1 MIIDL
6 ILDRKD
12 GEPYNPK
19 DFYTNVLAYED
30 VFKFEPTI
38 SKAMDYGEE
47 EDVKRALCDYI
58 NRQNYNPS
66 ICDYINSVNWLTS
79 SKKVVKSAANSLP
92 EGSDYYEWVSYDV
105 WGNEEDG
112 WEVND
117 TSRFSDK
124 RVVIHDDLTGLE
136 VLKVLCAE
144 GIINRQYIND
154 IDVEFLDDYY
164 IELTEKDTGKPIGRL
179 EKVQDIESSRKP
191 IKSAVSDDKWELVDE
206 LCNRAIA
213 EMNGDR
219 DAMFFTRMSNGFIV
233 KGKYIDEY
241 ESSTGITNPHK
252 LWKKIVMVLGVDEL
266 VPITEGTF
274 RKYYELGVKWVGM
287 EIQNSRK
294 TIKSSDADRRYE
306 EYTGNR
312 FNLDEYLPWL
322 DNNKLNR
329 ELAGYFGK
337 DKVEEFYNIIGDAK
351 TDFDGY
357 RIKLSYS
364 DYPDIYYYVK
374 VSNNGLYELHLVNHQ
389 GWDSTIVTTHPR
401 YGVDYFFDQIRQK
414 LPESIQSS
422 HRLIKSSEFSEEL
435 EQAFADLGDAESDFE
450 LVFLVRDILDKHGM
464 SEKYHDF
471 CEEIDKAKSW
481 KGMGDVAEKYI
492 LMAIK
497 SSHKPIKSADKPWK
511 GKKWDV
517 YYPAGSGIKEPYVTD
532 DFDEAMRFR
541 QEGFKVKPH
550 KESEPV
556 KSSTTWVAGK
566 SENGNKSF
574 YCEDGK
580 FYAEEDYGRP
590 SIKVF
595 NNKDDAEKIAKRSKS
610 GFIQVLD
617 EYDD

>member
-79 SKKVVKSAANSLP
+79 S
-92 EGSDYYEWVSYDV
+92 
-105 WGNEEDG
+105 
-112 WEVND
+112 
-117 TSRFSDK
+117 
-124 RVVIHDDLTGLE
+124 
-136 VLKVLCAE
+136 
-144 GIINRQYIND
+144 
-154 IDVEFLDDYY
+154 
-164 IELTEKDTGKPIGRL
+164 
-179 EKVQDIESSRKP
+179 RKP

-252 LWKKIVMVLGVDEL
+252 LWKKIVMVLGMDEL

-294 TIKSSDADRRYE
+294 SINSSLDLTESEILQKIGNAKSELNDVAISLYFSNERDFHSEINNIMDKIDEFREKYIHRPSITNSHRTIKSSADNLPSEVYYIVVNGSRQYYSNYDEADDNLETLRAIGKGKVDGVYTETDPDEIYELYEVGYIGNSRKVIKSAKTLKDA
-306 EYTGNR
+306 
-312 FNLDEYLPWL
+312 
-322 DNNKLNR
+322 
-329 ELAGYFGK
+329 LAGLN
-337 DKVEEFYNIIGDAK
+337 DIEDEFA
-351 TDFDGY
+351 
-357 RIKLSYS
+357 
-364 DYPDIYYYVK
+364 
-374 VSNNGLYELHLVNHQ
+374 LVNYVEKILKDN
-389 GWDSTIVTTHPR
+389 GMSDKFEAFCDETDEADTP
-401 YGVDYFFDQIRQK
+401 
-414 LPESIQSS
+414 
-422 HRLIKSSEFSEEL
+422 EEL
-435 EQAFADLGDAESDFE
+435 
-450 LVFLVRDILDKHGM
+450 
-464 SEKYHDF
+464 
-471 CEEIDKAKSW
+471 
-481 KGMGDVAEKYI
+481 GDVAEKYI
-492 LMAIK
+492 RMAIK
-497 SSHKPIKSADKPWK
+497 SSHK
-511 GKKWDV
+511 
-517 YYPAGSGIKEPYVTD
+517 
-532 DFDEAMRFR
+532 
-541 QEGFKVKPH
+541 
-550 KESEPV
+550 PV

>member
-179 EKVQDIESSRKP
+179 EKVQDIESSCKP

-294 TIKSSDADRRYE
+294 VVKSSM
-306 EYTGNR
+306 
-312 FNLDEYLPWL
+312 
-322 DNNKLNR
+322 
-329 ELAGYFGK
+329 
-337 DKVEEFYNIIGDAK
+337 
-351 TDFDGY
+351 
-357 RIKLSYS
+357 
-364 DYPDIYYYVK
+364 
-374 VSNNGLYELHLVNHQ
+374 
-389 GWDSTIVTTHPR
+389 
-401 YGVDYFFDQIRQK
+401 
-414 LPESIQSS
+414 
-422 HRLIKSSEFSEEL
+422 SEEL
-435 EQAFADLGDAESDFE
+435 EQALADLGDAESDFE
-450 LVFLVRDILDKHGM
+450 LVGLVQNILNTHGM

-492 LMAIK
+492 RIAIK
-497 SSHKPIKSADKPWK
+497 SSRRPVKSSADNLPKE
-511 GKKWDV
+511 V
-517 YYPAGSGIKEPYVTD
+517 YYMVVQGAKMYYSTDYDKVAEMVQKINSEPGPRVGGPYTED
-532 DFDEAMRFR
+532 DPDEIRELYEVGYLSNSR
-541 QEGFKVKPH
+541 K
-550 KESEPV
+550 PV